1 MTAKVDS
8 VVMDAYNKNEILL
21 IESYNPFSSP
31 FHPDDKDVK
40 KMEQE
45 KDHPDENE
53 PNKPD

>member
-1 MTAKVDS
+1 
-8 VVMDAYNKNEILL
+8 MDAYNKNEILL

-53 PNKPD
+53 PNKPDENKPD